1 MRQNEKR
8 RLMNKKHRSLLRKAI
23 KSFKAIE
30 DSAEAKAGYPALVSR
45 VDKSAKMGI
54 IHHRTAA
61 RIKSRLARK
70 TL

>member
-8 RLMNKKHRSLLRKAI
+8 RLENKKHRTLLRKAI

-30 DSAEAKAGYPALVSR
+30 DSAEAREHYPALASR
-45 VDKSAKMGI
+45 VDRSAKMGI

-70 TL
+70 TV